1 MSQAHPRCAV
11 IGAANIDIGGFP
23 SGPLV
28 PKDSNPGRVVLSSG
42 GVGRNIACGLAR
54 LGVETHLVAALG
66 ADDFAGIIRA
76 ACERAGMALDL
87 AFTFPDA
94 ASSAYLYVADGAGDM
109 VAAVNDMGVCGRLT
123 PEALASRLDAL
134 NAMDAVVLDANL
146 PEDTLVWLAGN
157 LTVPLIADAVS
168 AAKAPRLLPILSRLA
183 VLKPNDLEAQAL
195 TGIEVRDPESA
206 MAAARKLTALGAG
219 RVFVTLG
226 GRGVVCAEGERAEHV
241 PRPVLPGQPP
251 IVSATGA
258 GDAFTAA
265 LAWARLTRPELPM
278 GDAAILGMAAAALAM
293 ASPETVNPDMT
304 ADAVLRLAEPLLSL

>member
-28 PKDSNPGRVVLSSG
+28 PRDSNPGRVVLSSG

-54 LGVETHLVAALG
+54 LGVETLLVAALG
-66 ADDFAGIIRA
+66 ADDFAGLIRA

-94 ASSAYLYVADGAGDM
+94 ASSAYLYMTDGAGDM
-109 VAAVNDMGVCGRLT
+109 VVAVNDMGVCDRLT
-123 PEALASRLDAL
+123 PEALAPRLDAL

-226 GRGVVCAEGERAEHV
+226 GRGVVCAEIGRAHV
-241 PRPVLPGQPP
+241 
-251 IVSATGA
+251 
-258 GDAFTAA
+258 
-265 LAWARLTRPELPM
+265 
-278 GDAAILGMAAAALAM
+278 
-293 ASPETVNPDMT
+293 
-304 ADAVLRLAEPLLSL
+304 